1 MANILDYLQW
11 RGDIPF
17 YADPFNEIDALILSQ
32 FGYVPLDG
40 IVPADFSRAI
50 SVENAYKYFTPEK
63 IPEAVRFISFEQ
75 DNLLFRYMA
84 ESERFKNILLTGY
97 VNMIDTAEEVQFSA
111 VTCTIGDGTRFIS
124 FRGTDGSV
132 VGWKEDFS
140 IAYLQQTTGQLYS
153 VGYINENFSQSSPPL
168 RIGGHSKGGN
178 LAIYASAFA
187 DTRVRSRIMEVYSFD
202 GPGFREEITDSSEYA
217 DVSEKVRSFVPESS
231 VVGML
236 LNNSLPHK
244 IVKSSVNGIMQ
255 HLAYNWELLRNR
267 FVCTNELS
275 KSGDLINK
283 TITGWLDNFSDEE
296 RKVFT
301 DTLFAVLEA
310 PEKDTLKEIL
320 KGKWSAYSSM
330 FKALRTL
337 SPEQQNVLK
346 DAVKKIAKSGKNA
359 IMPDKEKTPA
369 LTMKNAES

>member
-153 VGYINENFSQSSPPL
+153 VGYINENFSQS
-168 RIGGHSKGGN
+168 
-178 LAIYASAFA
+178 
-187 DTRVRSRIMEVYSFD
+187 
-202 GPGFREEITDSSEYA
+202 
-217 DVSEKVRSFVPESS
+217 
-231 VVGML
+231 
-236 LNNSLPHK
+236 
-244 IVKSSVNGIMQ
+244 
-255 HLAYNWELLRNR
+255 
-267 FVCTNELS
+267 
-275 KSGDLINK
+275 
-283 TITGWLDNFSDEE
+283 
-296 RKVFT
+296 
-301 DTLFAVLEA
+301 
-310 PEKDTLKEIL
+310 
-320 KGKWSAYSSM
+320 
-330 FKALRTL
+330 
-337 SPEQQNVLK
+337 
-346 DAVKKIAKSGKNA
+346 
-359 IMPDKEKTPA
+359 
-369 LTMKNAES
+369 

>member
-1 MANILDYLQW
+1 
-11 RGDIPF
+11 
-17 YADPFNEIDALILSQ
+17 
-32 FGYVPLDG
+32 
-40 IVPADFSRAI
+40 
-50 SVENAYKYFTPEK
+50 
-63 IPEAVRFISFEQ
+63 
-75 DNLLFRYMA
+75 
-84 ESERFKNILLTGY
+84 
-97 VNMIDTAEEVQFSA
+97 
-111 VTCTIGDGTRFIS
+111 
-124 FRGTDGSV
+124 
-132 VGWKEDFS
+132 
-140 IAYLQQTTGQLYS
+140 
-153 VGYINENFSQSSPPL
+153 
-168 RIGGHSKGGN
+168 
-178 LAIYASAFA
+178 
-187 DTRVRSRIMEVYSFD
+187 MEVYSFD

-359 IMPDKEKTPA
+359 ILPDKEKTPA